1 MIRSRPDRWFDRFR
15 RTGDA
20 RLLARVFDAVA
31 PELWRVA
38 AHLCRD
44 RHLAEDAVQATFL
57 SAIEA
62 PQDWD
67 AARPLLPWLLGMLA
81 NRVREQRRRAARTP
95 DAARLERAGERDPV
109 AVAADRE
116 VAATLQQ
123 ALARLEEPYRSTL
136 EQHLVHGL
144 AAHEIAREQDLPAG
158 TVRMRLHRGLDQ
170 LRSKLPPGLVA
181 AGGAALALQTGALAA
196 MRTRVLG
203 EVPGGAAV
211 AAGSG
216 HVGSFVIGVL
226 VMNKM
231 LCAVLGS
238 AVAVLV
244 AWWAWPDAATAGA
257 ATPLPQTTTA
267 VAEPAAAS
275 VPPSD
280 AAAPSPLPAERTV
293 APEPT
298 TAAQQGLLRVQLQ
311 RAGDGAPVDGAWLRV
326 RGGLPNDP
334 GTAAVTQQDAATD
347 SLAGALRST
356 TKTDGAAMFSLPLG
370 FAAVTIED
378 AELRRSVEIRAGSVT
393 ELKIELP
400 ITFTAELRVVDD
412 AGRPVP
418 DARIVGSTSR
428 DSFGLAVR
436 EFGRTDRDGRCRVDA
451 VDRVIRLRA
460 RHEGFAASAA
470 TELRPNR
477 TSATLH
483 LGSAPAV
490 VSGTVLDATAR
501 PLANCAVGLQSLPRS
516 RGDAAPILVW
526 TDTSGRFTCT
536 DVPAGRCL
544 VVAAHRLD
552 DGSSRLAQQE
562 AAAVAGTETSV
573 EVRFGAGAALDVQ
586 LSAADG
592 KSLTGAYVT
601 LQLQHP
607 DLADEFAQLGTTFIH
622 LDDRGA
628 GTGLDLLPG
637 RYLVQVMHEGLLER
651 TIELAAGARERFVH
665 VFGNGPGLEVRV
677 VDLAGKPLAGWLV
690 TWIGGVVGRME
701 NTDADGRA
709 RFRDLT
715 EPNGRITVQPDARTP
730 PLAQREV
737 ASNTSVTVA
746 IDLAQ
751 QGQAELRGIV
761 VPSAGTKLAEL
772 QAMLVQRGADPTVP
786 MRPQTIA
793 IDADTGAFAA
803 TQLVAGNYALMVI
816 AGRDGGQP
824 LLFRDSIVIPATGIV
839 DLGRLVLGSGM
850 LELRAKMADGGAVE
864 DATVAM
870 RAAASDPFATP
881 PGKEPLSLRL
891 PAGDYGVLVWGPT
904 IAAIV
909 TGANVQVDVD
919 TPLTVTAERA
929 APVTLRFA
937 ADGTEVDIGM
947 LTVRSNGGEPMK
959 ILLQVQGPLVR
970 GFAAGRHELEFDD
983 MRGKRFVAAFTVG
996 ADLARQQVTLL
1007 PKH

>member
-62 PQDWD
+62 PHDWD
-67 AARPLLPWLLGMLA
+67 ATRPLVPWLLGMLG
-81 NRVREQRRRAARTP
+81 NRVREQRRRSVRTP
-95 DAARLERAGERDPV
+95 DAARLERQGERDP
-109 AVAADRE
+109 AEVAADRE
-116 VAATLQQ
+116 VATTLQQ
-123 ALARLEEPYRSTL
+123 ALARLDEPYRSTL

-231 LCAVLGS
+231 LYGVLGS
-238 AVAVLV
+238 ALAVLLT
-244 AWWAWPDAATAGA
+244 WWAWPDAATAGA
-257 ATPLPQTTTA
+257 TAPLPPATTA
-267 VAEPAAAS
+267 VAEPAAATSSS
-275 VPPSD
+275 V
-280 AAAPSPLPAERTV
+280 AAAPAPLPAERIA
-293 APEPT
+293 APGPT
-298 TAAQQGLLRVQLQ
+298 AAAQQGLLRVQLQ

-326 RGGLPNDP
+326 RGGLPSDP
-334 GTAAVTQQDAATD
+334 GTAAVTQQDASTD
-347 SLAGALRST
+347 LLAGALRSK
-356 TKTDGAAMFSLPLG
+356 TKADGAAMFSLPLG

-378 AELRRSVEIRAGSVT
+378 TELRRSVEIRAGSVT

-418 DARIVGSTSR
+418 DAHLVGSTSR

-451 VDRVIRLRA
+451 VDRLIRLRA
-460 RHEGFAASAA
+460 RREGFAASAA

-516 RGDAAPILVW
+516 RGDASPHLVW
-526 TDTSGRFTCT
+526 TDASGRFTCT

-562 AAAVAGTETSV
+562 SMAVAGAETSV
-573 EVRFGAGAALDVQ
+573 EVRFGTGASLDVQ
-586 LSAADG
+586 FSAADG
-592 KSLTGAYVT
+592 KSLTQTYAT
-601 LQLQHP
+601 MLLRHP
-607 DLADEFAQLGTTFIH
+607 DLDDEFARLGNAFIE

-628 GTGLDLLPG
+628 GSVRDLLPG
-637 RYLVQVMHEGLLER
+637 RYLLQVVHEGVLER
-651 TIELAAGARERFVH
+651 NLELAAGAHERFVH
-665 VFGNGPGLEVRV
+665 VFGAGPGLEVRV

-690 TWIGGVVGRME
+690 TWIGGAVGRSD
-701 NTDADGRA
+701 NTDADGRV
-709 RFRDLT
+709 RFRDLP
-715 EPNGRITVQPDARTP
+715 EPNGRITVQPDASTP

-737 ASNTSVTVA
+737 ARDTTVTVA

-761 VPSAGTKLAEL
+761 VPPAGTKLAEL
-772 QAMLVQRGADPTVP
+772 QAMVVQRGADPTVP

-803 TQLVAGNYALMVI
+803 TQLVAGNYALMVV
-816 AGRDGGQP
+816 AGRGGAQP
-824 LLFRDSIVIPATGIV
+824 LLLRDSIVIPARGIV
-839 DLGRLVLGSGM
+839 DLGRLVLGSGS
-850 LELRAKMADGGAVE
+850 LELRAKMADGGAVD
-864 DATVAM
+864 DATLAI
-870 RAAASDPFATP
+870 RAAAGDPFATP
-881 PGKEPLSLRL
+881 PKQDPLALRL

-904 IAAIV
+904 IAPIV
-909 TGANVQVDVD
+909 TSANVRVDVD

-937 ADGTEVDIGM
+937 ADGTEVDVGM
-947 LTVRSNGGEPMK
+947 LTVRSSGGEPLR
-959 ILLQVQGPLVR
+959 IVVQVQGPLVR
-970 GFAAGRHELEFDD
+970 GFAVGRHELEFDD
-983 MRGKRFVAAFTVG
+983 LRGKRFAAAFTVG
-996 ADLARQQVTLL
+996 ADLARQPVTLV
-1007 PKH
+1007 PKQ